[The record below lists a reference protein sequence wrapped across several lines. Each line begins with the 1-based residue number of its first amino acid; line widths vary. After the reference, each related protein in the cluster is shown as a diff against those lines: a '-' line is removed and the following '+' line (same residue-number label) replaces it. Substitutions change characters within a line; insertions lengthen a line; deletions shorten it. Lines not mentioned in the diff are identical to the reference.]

1 LTLAPSCSLVA
12 SRRVAP
18 RRAAQAFIISMVVSV
33 PLVPHTFAL
42 CVVPFTLVTIALR
55 GAKLC
60 APRGRGAARGGQERA
75 AGMEGSAR

>member
-1 LTLAPSCSLVA
+1 
-12 SRRVAP
+12 
-18 RRAAQAFIISMVVSV
+18 MVVSV